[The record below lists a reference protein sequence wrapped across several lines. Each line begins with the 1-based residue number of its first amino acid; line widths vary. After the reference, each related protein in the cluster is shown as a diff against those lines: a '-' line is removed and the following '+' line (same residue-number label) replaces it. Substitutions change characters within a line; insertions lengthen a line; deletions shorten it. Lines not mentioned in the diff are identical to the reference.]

1 MTLLNA
7 TIILFQSRVLLPF
20 PGLIQIAPIQNYF
33 SVLKTQ
39 SKMRTYIRY
48 KHALSMEPYITK
60 LHFKARQQISKLR
73 LSDHNLEIER
83 GRYHRPSLK
92 PEDKTCMFCPQKI
105 EDEFHFLTECTAYSD
120 ERQNLVNS
128 ITRSFPNIVSFHK
141 NKLFSIIFEC
151 NE

>member
-20 PGLIQIAPIQNYF
+20 PGLYIALIQNYF

-39 SKMRTYIRY
+39 SKMKTYIRY
-48 KHALSMEPYITK
+48 KHEFSTEPYITK

-83 GRYHRPSLK
+83 GRYHRSSLK
-92 PEDKTCMFCPQKI
+92 PEDEHVCFVHKKI
-105 EDEFHFLTECTAYSD
+105 EDEFHFLTACTACSD
-120 ERQNLVNS
+120 ERQNLDK
-128 ITRSFPNIVSFHK
+128 T
-141 NKLFSIIFEC
+141 L
-151 NE
+151 